1 MPPSLILDPSKL
13 DCTNVLYSKE
23 DIYKLLP
30 QRYEFSQLDGIIYA
44 ELEQGVVAGYRDV
57 RTDEWW
63 CRGHMPGAPIFPGVL
78 MVECAAQLAAFA
90 QQIVLPDQDG
100 IMGFGGIDKAKFR
113 GSVIP
118 PARII
123 LTGRIKEQRS
133 RKFIYEVQSYVDGTM
148 VFECIITGM
157 RLKL

>member
-1 MPPSLILDPSKL
+1 
-13 DCTNVLYSKE
+13 
-23 DIYKLLP
+23 
-30 QRYEFSQLDGIIYA
+30 
-44 ELEQGVVAGYRDV
+44 
-57 RTDEWW
+57 
-63 CRGHMPGAPIFPGVL
+63 

-148 VFECIITGM
+148 VFEGVITGM